1 MRMFIYT
8 QKTDVWAFGILCW
21 EIYSNGLEPYPGM
34 SPSEAFLKVGACA
47 VGQKQEVF
55 YEKLEVGTH
64 SRG

>member
-47 VGQKQEVF
+47 GWEHDGQKQEIF
-55 YEKLEVGTH
+55 MR
-64 SRG
+64 S